1 MLPLSV
7 LHDMVIHAR
16 AGDDVYLHALFEM
29 FRPLL
34 RGAAKRYAR
43 VAGYDEAYQEACA
56 AFLHAIA
63 THRPDSA
70 PFPAYAASRVYGDTR
85 TAMRKMWLA
94 QERTAF
100 AKASDEE
107 GNEDWDQQ
115 LKRQGPGNPPGED
128 PFDRV
133 DQRLTL
139 LCLAREAKLSPRE
152 AAWLTMELAGLETN
166 QLAERLGVS
175 PATIRTWRMR
185 AVHKM
190 RQQALSAGLSPN
202 DL

>member
-7 LHDMVIHAR
+7 LHDLVIRAR
-16 AGDDVYLHALFEM
+16 AGDDVCLHALFEM

-34 RGAAKRYAR
+34 RRAATRYAR
-43 VAGYDEAYQEACA
+43 AAGYDEAYQEACA

-63 THRPDSA
+63 TNDPAAA

-85 TAMRKMWLA
+85 TAMRRIWLA
-94 QERTAF
+94 QDRTAF
-100 AKASDEE
+100 QRESEE
-107 GNEDWDQQ
+107 GSNEDWDEEPG
-115 LKRQGPGNPPGED
+115 RRDSCCSQGLE
-128 PFDRV
+128 PFHSV

-139 LCLAREAKLSPRE
+139 LRLAREAKLSPRE
-152 AAWLTMELAGLETN
+152 GAWLALELAGLETGEM
-166 QLAERLGVS
+166 AERLGVS

-185 AVHKM
+185 ALHKM
-190 RQQALSAGLSPN
+190 RQRALEAGLSPS